1 MRNLQKSVL
10 STMLALSVL
19 GSSAFA
25 LTPDASGEGAA
36 DTADTEQVAV
46 ATQTTQDNAAD
57 TEETAQQ
64 TEDTQ
69 SVSVQAKSEEETA
82 VNKVVYAKEDLNVH
96 SGPGTKYSVLGT
108 LSKGQKVKAIAINGY
123 WYKINY
129 KGQYGYISISYTTE
143 DPDEQNPGSEET
155 EINKY
160 VVATETIN
168 IHSGPSTKKSV
179 IGTLEKGETAHAHA
193 EVNGWY
199 KIDYKGGYGYISAS
213 YTKDDPNADRPI
225 YEDTTIDKTVETTAD
240 LHVRTAPNTSAKIL
254 GTLKKGTKVKAIAI
268 TKDNKWYK
276 IKYNG
281 ENGYIDVDYTTE
293 KLNPDKP
300 TTEETK
306 INKTVSTTAD
316 LNVHAGPGTKYTVLG
331 TLAKGTKV
339 KAIAV
344 TKDGDWYKINYK
356 NDYGY
361 INVSY
366 TTEKPNPDQPSVTPL
381 KKTVK
386 VTARV
391 LRIRKGPDSSY
402 ATMGTLRKGEK
413 AYVTGVCGDWYQ
425 IKLSHDVGYISKAY
439 TRDLYKQVRVTAN
452 KLYVRSGAGKKYSV
466 IGTLKK
472 GAKVRVAATKG
483 SWYKIVYGNG
493 YGYIKSKYTK

>member
-36 DTADTEQVAV
+36 DAADTEQAVV
-46 ATQTTQDNAAD
+46 ATQTTQDNAND
-57 TEETAQQ
+57 TAEAAQQ
-64 TEDTQ
+64 AEDTQ
-69 SVSVQAKSEEETA
+69 GASAQVKSETA
-82 VNKVVYAKEDLNVH
+82 INKVVYPKEDLNVH

-108 LSKGQKVKAIAINGY
+108 LKKGQKVTAIAIDGY

-129 KGQYGYISISYTTE
+129 KGQNGYISISYTTD
-143 DPDEQNPGSEET
+143 DPSEENPSSEET

-179 IGTLEKGETAHAHA
+179 IGTLEKGETAHARA
-193 EVNGWY
+193 EINGWY
-199 KIDYKGGYGYISAS
+199 KIEYKGGYGYISAS
-213 YTKDDPNADRPI
+213 YTKDDPNADPPI
-225 YEDTTIDKTVETTAD
+225 YEDTEIDKTVETTEN
-240 LHVRTAPNTSAKIL
+240 LHVRTAPNTSSEIL

-281 ENGYIDVDYTTE
+281 ETGYIDVEYTTE
-293 KLNPDKP
+293 NLSPEQPD
-300 TTEETK
+300 
-306 INKTVSTTAD
+306 
-316 LNVHAGPGTKYTVLG
+316 
-331 TLAKGTKV
+331 
-339 KAIAV
+339 
-344 TKDGDWYKINYK
+344 
-356 NDYGY
+356 
-361 INVSY
+361 
-366 TTEKPNPDQPSVTPL
+366 VTPL

-391 LRIRKGPDSSY
+391 LRIRKGPGSDY

-425 IKLSHDVGYISKAY
+425 IKLSHDVGYINKAY

-452 KLYVRSGAGKKYSV
+452 KLYVRSGAGQKYSV

-483 SWYKIVYGNG
+483 SWYKIVYGDG

>member
-36 DTADTEQVAV
+36 DTADTEQAAV
-46 ATQTTQDNAAD
+46 AAQTTQDTVNDPAEA
-57 TEETAQQ
+57 AQQ
-64 TEDTQ
+64 AENAQ
-69 SVSVQAKSEEETA
+69 SASVQAASETA
-82 VNKVVYAKEDLNVH
+82 INKVVYPKEDLNVH

-108 LSKGQKVKAIAINGY
+108 LKKGQKVTAIAIDGY
-123 WYKINY
+123 WYKISY
-129 KGQYGYISISYTTE
+129 KGQYGYISISYTTD
-143 DPDEQNPGSEET
+143 DPSVKNPDSEET
-155 EINKY
+155 EIHKY

-168 IHSGPSTKKSV
+168 IHS
-179 IGTLEKGETAHAHA
+179 A
-193 EVNGWY
+193 
-199 KIDYKGGYGYISAS
+199 
-213 YTKDDPNADRPI
+213 
-225 YEDTTIDKTVETTAD
+225 
-240 LHVRTAPNTSAKIL
+240 
-254 GTLKKGTKVKAIAI
+254 
-268 TKDNKWYK
+268 
-276 IKYNG
+276 
-281 ENGYIDVDYTTE
+281 
-293 KLNPDKP
+293 
-300 TTEETK
+300 
-306 INKTVSTTAD
+306 
-316 LNVHAGPGTKYTVLG
+316 PGTKYSVLG

-361 INVSY
+361 ISVSY
-366 TTEKPNPDQPSVTPL
+366 TTENPDKPNVTPL

-391 LRIRKGPDSSY
+391 LRIRKGPGSSY

-425 IKLSHDVGYISKAY
+425 IKLSHDVGYINKAY

-452 KLYVRSGAGKKYSV
+452 KLYVRSGAGQKYSV

-483 SWYKIVYGNG
+483 SWYKIVYGDG